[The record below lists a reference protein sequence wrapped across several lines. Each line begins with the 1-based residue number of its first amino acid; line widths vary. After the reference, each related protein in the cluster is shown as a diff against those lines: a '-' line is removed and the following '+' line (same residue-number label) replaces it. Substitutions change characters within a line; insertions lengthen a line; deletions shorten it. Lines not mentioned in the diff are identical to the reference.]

1 MPSKAFC
8 VKFNFICNFIFNM
21 RGKQKWGGP
30 DFAVAAVVTVA
41 MTPNDRFD
49 CSENRPNL
57 KLLGRQLIRGYA
69 N

>member
-1 MPSKAFC
+1 
-8 VKFNFICNFIFNM
+8 M